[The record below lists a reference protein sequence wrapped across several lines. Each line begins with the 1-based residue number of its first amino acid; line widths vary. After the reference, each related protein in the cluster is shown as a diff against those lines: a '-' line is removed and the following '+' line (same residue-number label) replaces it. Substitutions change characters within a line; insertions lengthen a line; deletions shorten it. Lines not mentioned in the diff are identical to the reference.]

1 MNDSTKGLISSER
14 VGSAILSR
22 AAPRRG
28 YGPRSAAPAGA
39 RDRDRSRRHARP
51 GRLAATVLVVGLLLL
66 GAAAAEAQ
74 TAPTVTGV
82 ALTSVPDNNTYAV
95 SNRVKATVTFSAAV
109 DITAAPQ
116 LELDFDGTA
125 KAAACTTA
133 TNTTT
138 MVCEYKVV
146 AGDSA
151 PNGIAIGANTL
162 TGGTIYATGSTTIS
176 ADLDHVAVAID
187 ANHKVDGILPTLV
200 TTGSEAPRT
209 STDGTTVILTFSE
222 TVVSPDRGGMT
233 IRAGGNVVSTSAA
246 SANGPRVDLTLTTAL
261 TSSTVV
267 VTVALSF
274 DVVLDTAN
282 NGNLAVAATAVTNA
296 VGAPDPP
303 GTLKARRGDGE
314 VHLEWV
320 PVAAVPTDPARAY
333 QLRYGV
339 AGGESNQWRDI
350 PGSAP
355 GGPNARSYTVTGLE
369 NGTRYTFDLR
379 VRRDSGFGTAAK
391 IRQTPEAPRWSVST
405 NRRSVHE
412 GEDVTLSIATR
423 NAVGFYSAPEAL
435 TLAVIG
441 EIVLEFATIDGA
453 DPEDFEI
460 RVDGTTVQ
468 GYTKDITVLNFDKD
482 LDRDPFP
489 AQHFDVEVPVGS
501 TSLDVTV
508 TVLADEE
515 EDGQEHMSFMVFRG
529 EELVN
534 EDTWDGTGV
543 NIESGDA
550 GVVKQLAVADAEA
563 TEGED
568 PSLDFV
574 VTLAPAAAWT
584 VTVDYATHAGTARA
598 GADYT
603 DTSGAL
609 TFAPGETAK
618 TVSVPVIDDTVEDTP
633 ETLTV
638 KLSNANPPY
647 NEEEGEWEWGSQE
660 AGVLIAD
667 AVATGTI
674 RNTEDDDDTDNADD
688 TAQASLT
695 ASFGDVPAEHDGQS
709 AFNVR
714 VEFSEDVGIS
724 YVTLRDESFSVTD
737 GDVTGARRVDGRHDL
752 WEITVESESREAV
765 TISLPGGRACGTAG
779 AVCTRGDDPRPLS
792 NSPSATVA
800 GPPGVSTVPVTA
812 SFSNMPAEHDG
823 STFTF
828 DLSFSENVAAGY
840 ARIRDHAFSVNG
852 ATIKKAQRK
861 TQGSNQNWT
870 VTVDPTGNGGVSITL
885 PETTNCSNAGAICT
899 DDGRKLNHSTSDSVQ
914 GPVGIS
920 VSDARVE
927 EAAGAVL
934 AFAVTLSRSASSPI
948 TINYATSDGSATA
961 GADYTAAS
969 GILTIES
976 GSSSGSIEVTVL
988 DDSHN
993 DGEETLTLT
1002 LSNASSGV
1010 LTDATATGTIE
1021 NHDAMPRALIARVGR
1036 TAAVH
1041 IVEQVEARVNA
1052 PRRPGFDG
1060 RVAGRE
1066 INGKMGREF
1075 ALDFLQQLGGQAG
1088 YGTPMPGTAGQQTR
1102 HPGAGGSGLGG
1113 TPLNT
1118 PGGGMNPA
1126 MGGLH
1131 SGGMEQ
1137 LHGDQAGQYGMGM
1150 GFQRDRVLSGSEF
1163 ALNRATSSGG
1173 ILSFWSRS
1181 AQSQFHGRDG
1191 VMALNGDVRTT
1202 MFGADYSKGRMVTGV
1217 SLSHS
1222 RGLGNYASVDSGRMT
1237 SAVTGLYPWIGY
1249 KASDRITVWTVA
1261 GYGAGGLLLNPG
1273 AGPAIETGL
1282 SMAMVAGGGR
1292 GQILGDGNGFGLAF
1306 KADAL
1311 WVGTHTKAVNGPG
1324 GRLAATDAAVNRLRT
1339 ALEGSHTLT
1348 IGNRMALTPSI
1359 EVGIRQDGGDADTG
1373 TGMDVGAGLVFA
1385 DAVTGLSVDVR
1396 VRRLVVHQADGFAEH
1411 GLSISVSY
1419 NPTPTT
1425 PLGFTARVSPA
1436 WGGDAMSG
1444 AEALWGRES
1453 MGGMGHESVRGSG
1466 GHRLDT
1472 EVGYGLPIGSRF
1484 VGTPR
1489 AGVRTS
1495 EYGRDYRIG
1504 YGVGVLEQG
1513 RLNLQIGVD
1522 AERRESA
1529 LVQMQEPGAGTDQ
1542 RVLGRA
1548 TVQW

>member
-1 MNDSTKGLISSER
+1 MRAGTTQLRGT
-14 VGSAILSR
+14 SR
-22 AAPRRG
+22 EGHTANRRRG
-28 YGPRSAAPAGA
+28 WIGKRRSTATQQAGCTARLITVIAMFVMIMGMAGPAAAQ
-39 RDRDRSRRHARP
+39 
-51 GRLAATVLVVGLLLL
+51 VLVSNIEQFTLNPGQTEQLAGLSYAMPFKTGTNASGYILESISIDFARGSQREGYPLSNPVGDPVYVYLYEDDAGRPNHDSQVAVLTKAGVNFANPEAGVNKYLTGRANNHCCPRPL
-66 GAAAAEAQ
+66 PVHLNSTTQYWVYIWAGSSTSLASLAHTGSLEDAGGAA
-74 TAPTVTGV
+74 GW
-82 ALTSVPDNNTYAV
+82 SIGDNG
-95 SNRVKATVTFSAAV
+95 F
-109 DITAAPQ
+109 IHP
-116 LELDFDGTA
+116 
-125 KAAACTTA
+125 
-133 TNTTT
+133 
-138 MVCEYKVV
+138 
-146 AGDSA
+146 
-151 PNGIAIGANTL
+151 
-162 TGGTIYATGSTTIS
+162 
-176 ADLDHVAVAID
+176 
-187 ANHKVDGILPTLV
+187 
-200 TTGSEAPRT
+200 
-209 STDGTTVILTFSE
+209 DGTTASAYT
-222 TVVSPDRGGMT
+222 
-233 IRAGGNVVSTSAA
+233 STGSAA
-246 SANGPRVDLTLTTAL
+246 QIKVEGTTAP
-261 TSSTVV
+261 
-267 VTVALSF
+267 A
-274 DVVLDTAN
+274 VL
-282 NGNLAVAATAVTNA
+282 
-296 VGAPDPP
+296 
-303 GTLKARRGDGE
+303 
-314 VHLEWV
+314 
-320 PVAAVPTDPARAY
+320 
-333 QLRYGV
+333 
-339 AGGESNQWRDI
+339 I
-350 PGSAP
+350 
-355 GGPNARSYTVTGLE
+355 
-369 NGTRYTFDLR
+369 
-379 VRRDSGFGTAAK
+379 
-391 IRQTPEAPRWSVST
+391 SVS
-405 NRRSVHE
+405 
-412 GEDVTLSIATR
+412 DAT
-423 NAVGFYSAPEAL
+423 
-435 TLAVIG
+435 
-441 EIVLEFATIDGA
+441 
-453 DPEDFEI
+453 
-460 RVDGTTVQ
+460 
-468 GYTKDITVLNFDKD
+468 
-482 LDRDPFP
+482 
-489 AQHFDVEVPVGS
+489 
-501 TSLDVTV
+501 
-508 TVLADEE
+508 
-515 EDGQEHMSFMVFRG
+515 
-529 EELVN
+529 
-534 EDTWDGTGV
+534 
-543 NIESGDA
+543 
-550 GVVKQLAVADAEA
+550 A
-563 TEGED
+563 TEG
-568 PSLDFV
+568 PGVTMDFV
-574 VTLAPAAAWT
+574 VTLSRSSSET
-584 VTVDYATHAGTARA
+584 VTVDYLTLFTVSATPGVDFENRNGT
-598 GADYT
+598 
-603 DTSGAL
+603 L
-609 TFAPGETAK
+609 TFRPGETSK
-618 TVSVPVIDDTVEDTP
+618 IISVPIIDDTVNDNG
-633 ETLTV
+633 ETFSL
-638 KLSNANPPY
+638 LLFDAM
-647 NEEEGEWEWGSQE
+647 G
-660 AGVLIAD
+660 AD
-667 AVATGTI
+667 I
-674 RNTEDDDDTDNADD
+674 ADD
-688 TAQASLT
+688 TGIGTILNTEILT
-695 ASFGDVPAEHDGQS
+695 GSFENVPTEHDGS
-709 AFNVR
+709 TPFTFDAIFN
-714 VEFSEDVGIS
+714 SDIGIS
-724 YVTLRDESFSVTD
+724 YKTLRDHSFTVTN
-737 GDVTGARRVDGRHDL
+737 GKVTRARRNNGRNDS
-752 WEITVESESREAV
+752 WEITVTPWGNDAV
-765 TISLPGGRACGTAG
+765 TVTLPGNRDCGTTA
-779 AVCTRGDDPRPLS
+779 AICTKEDHPVQLS

-812 SFSNMPAEHDG
+812 SFSNMPAEHNG
-823 STFTF
+823 GEFTF

-852 ATIKKAQRK
+852 ATIRKAQRK

-885 PETTNCSNAGAICT
+885 PETTTCSNAGAICT

-1021 NHDAMPRALIARVGR
+1021 NHDAMPRALIARFGR

-1075 ALDFLQQLGGQAG
+1075 ALDFLRQLGGQAG
-1088 YGTPMPGTAGQQTR
+1088 YNAPMGGNAGQQTR

-1137 LHGDQAGQYGMGM
+1137 MHGDQAGQYGMGI
-1150 GFQRDRVLSGSEF
+1150 GFHRDRVLSGSEF
-1163 ALNRATSSGG
+1163 ALNRATSRGG

-1222 RGLGNYASVDSGRMT
+1222 RGLGNYASVDTGRMT

-1282 SMAMVAGGGR
+1282 SMAMAAGGGR
-1292 GQILGDGNGFGLAF
+1292 GQILGGGNGFGLAF

-1311 WVGTHTKAVNGPG
+1311 WVGTHTKAVDGPG

-1348 IGNRMALTPSI
+1348 IGTRMALTPSV

-1453 MGGMGHESVRGSG
+1453 MGGMGHESARGSG

-1529 LVQMQEPGAGTDQ
+1529 LFQMQEQGAGTDQ

>member
-1 MNDSTKGLISSER
+1 MGDPVYVYLYEDNNGRPNHSRQVAVLTKAG
-14 VGSAILSR
+14 VNF
-22 AAPRRG
+22 AP
-28 YGPRSAAPAGA
+28 
-39 RDRDRSRRHARP
+39 
-51 GRLAATVLVVGLLLL
+51 
-66 GAAAAEAQ
+66 
-74 TAPTVTGV
+74 PTTGV
-82 ALTSVPDNNTYAV
+82 NKYLTGRANNHCCPRPPHV
-95 SNRVKATVTFSAAV
+95 HLNS
-109 DITAAPQ
+109 
-116 LELDFDGTA
+116 GTQYWVYIWA
-125 KAAACTTA
+125 GSSTSTA
-133 TNTTT
+133 TFIHTGNAEDAGGATGWSI
-138 MVCEYKVV
+138 
-146 AGDSA
+146 GDS
-151 PNGIAIGANTL
+151 G
-162 TGGTIYATGSTTIS
+162 
-176 ADLDHVAVAID
+176 
-187 ANHKVDGILPTLV
+187 LV
-200 TTGSEAPRT
+200 HP
-209 STDGTTVILTFSE
+209 DGTT
-222 TVVSPDRGGMT
+222 
-233 IRAGGNVVSTSAA
+233 A
-246 SANGPRVDLTLTTAL
+246 SA
-261 TSSTVV
+261 
-267 VTVALSF
+267 
-274 DVVLDTAN
+274 
-282 NGNLAVAATAVTNA
+282 
-296 VGAPDPP
+296 
-303 GTLKARRGDGE
+303 
-314 VHLEWV
+314 
-320 PVAAVPTDPARAY
+320 
-333 QLRYGV
+333 
-339 AGGESNQWRDI
+339 
-350 PGSAP
+350 
-355 GGPNARSYTVTGLE
+355 YTET
-369 NGTRYTFDLR
+369 
-379 VRRDSGFGTAAK
+379 
-391 IRQTPEAPRWSVST
+391 
-405 NRRSVHE
+405 
-412 GEDVTLSIATR
+412 
-423 NAVGFYSAPEAL
+423 
-435 TLAVIG
+435 
-441 EIVLEFATIDGA
+441 
-453 DPEDFEI
+453 
-460 RVDGTTVQ
+460 
-468 GYTKDITVLNFDKD
+468 
-482 LDRDPFP
+482 
-489 AQHFDVEVPVGS
+489 
-501 TSLDVTV
+501 
-508 TVLADEE
+508 
-515 EDGQEHMSFMVFRG
+515 
-529 EELVN
+529 
-534 EDTWDGTGV
+534 
-543 NIESGDA
+543 GDA
-550 GVVKQLAVADAEA
+550 LRMSVEGTPNPEVLISISDATA
-563 TEGED
+563 TEGVDETA
-568 PSLDFV
+568 DFV
-574 VTLAPAAAWT
+574 VTLNRKSSGT
-584 VTVDYATHAGTARA
+584 VTVDYITLFTVSATPGVDYQNVNGT
-598 GADYT
+598 
-603 DTSGAL
+603 L
-609 TFAPGETAK
+609 TFRPGETSK
-618 TVSVPVIDDTVEDTP
+618 IISVPIIDDTINDSG
-633 ETLTV
+633 ETF
-638 KLSNANPPY
+638 
-647 NEEEGEWEWGSQE
+647 
-660 AGVLIAD
+660 GVTLFDAIGAD
-667 AVATGTI
+667 IDDGTGTGTI
-674 RNTEDDDDTDNADD
+674 LNTEV
-688 TAQASLT
+688 LT
-695 ASFGDVPAEHDGQS
+695 GSFEHVPGEHDGS
-709 AFNVR
+709 TPFTFDAVFN
-714 VEFSEDVGIS
+714 SDIGIS
-724 YVTLRDESFSVTD
+724 YATLRDHSFTVTN
-737 GDVTGARRVDGRHDL
+737 GKVTRARRNNGRNDS
-752 WEITVESESREAV
+752 WEITVTPWGNEALTV
-765 TISLPGGRACGTAG
+765 TLPGNRDCGTTA
-779 AVCTRGDDPRPLS
+779 AICTKEDHPVQLS

-823 STFTF
+823 SEFTF

-852 ATIKKAQRK
+852 ANIKKAQRK

-885 PETTNCSNAGAICT
+885 PETTNCNNAGAICT

-914 GPVGIS
+914 GPVGIA

-948 TINYATSDGSATA
+948 TIHYATSDGSATA

-993 DGEETLTLT
+993 DGEETLTL
-1002 LSNASSGV
+1002 SNASSGV

-1021 NHDAMPRALIARVGR
+1021 NHDAMPRALIARFGR

-1052 PRRPGFDG
+1052 PRGPGFDG

-1137 LHGDQAGQYGMGM
+1137 LHGDQAGPYGMGI

-1222 RGLGNYASVDSGRMT
+1222 RGLGHYASVDTGRMT

-1261 GYGAGGLLLNPG
+1261 GYGAGGLRLNPG

-1292 GQILGDGNGFGLAF
+1292 GQILGDGNGFGLAV

-1311 WVGTHTKAVNGPG
+1311 WVGTHTKAVDGPG

-1348 IGNRMALTPSI
+1348 IGTRMALTPSV

-1385 DAVTGLSVDVR
+1385 DAGTGLSVDVR

-1529 LVQMQEPGAGTDQ
+1529 LVQMQEQGAGPDQ